1 MRSLVEI
8 FNDTSLNEGVF
19 DLGKDMEK
27 KLDKEFSDN
36 FLKTCKGNFKS
47 SFFKDGTLKIVGK
60 MIISGTNS
68 KGLSIK
74 IREFQGNLIIENC
87 PNLESLSFIED
98 IAVFK
103 GSLTI
108 NQCPSLKSLEG
119 IPGYITGDLSIT
131 NCKSLKSYEGI
142 KYVNGDLYWSGNGKK
157 YTKDQLVYN
166 VKVVKN
172 IFCSEN
178 EVDANISESTIYETL
193 NNQWLQRLSAQLKK
207 YPYQEYAWR
216 DDKYENRYNKLMDI
230 FHKYGKNSSSAG
242 RVLDKITN
250 EDIDVYDLSNEDDRN
265 EVGKALYDTYSSN
278 SEDSEDG
285 GDVFLIYNK
294 EIGEFEGGLGY
305 LVKFRGGGKS
315 RAIQYFSI
323 PNKNVGGKEIRAGR
337 TFGKQEARRWLTSEL
352 GSEYSVIVIKTGD
365 STGTSRHDLYTIR
378 TDRIKQQKGVIKPG
392 DIEQYKKIAAENLK
406 RYREII
412 AQNKL
417 NNAKNTSE
425 YNDIIDRYEKIQLRI
440 IKLIRAVAKD
450 PQAYDSY
457 KVNNFFE
464 WCRDEQRYN
473 YNRRSNSRSGPVYF
487 GENGLMYYFKE
498 FMDDYLTCY
507 GKTYSY
513 NSKEHNLEQLKIS
526 SARINKAMD
535 TADTKLKQFGI

>member
-19 DLGKDMEK
+19 DLGKDKEK
-27 KLDKEFSDN
+27 KLDKEYSDM

-60 MIISGTNS
+60 MIISGVIS
-68 KGLSIK
+68 KGLSIR

-87 PNLESLSFIED
+87 PNLESLSFIKD

-108 NQCPSLKSLEG
+108 NQCPSLKSLKG
-119 IPGYITGDLSIT
+119 IPGYITGDLSVT

-142 KYVNGDLYWSGNGKK
+142 DYVNGDLYWSGNGKK

-172 IFCSEN
+172 IFCSGDET
-178 EVDANISESTIYETL
+178 DANVSESIIYESL
-193 NNQWLQRLSAQLKK
+193 NNQWLQRLSAQLRK
-207 YPYQEYAWR
+207 YPYQEYVWR
-216 DDKYENRYNKLMDI
+216 DDKYENRYNKLIDI
-230 FHKYGKNSSSAG
+230 FCKYGKNSSGVG

-250 EDIDVYDLSNEDDRN
+250 EDIDVYDLSNEDDRK
-265 EVGKALYDTYSSN
+265 EVGKALYNTYSGN
-278 SEDSEDG
+278 DEDS

-305 LVKFRGGGKS
+305 LVKPRGGNS
-315 RAIQYFSI
+315 RVIQYFSI

-337 TFGKQEARRWLTSEL
+337 TFGKQEARSWLTDKL
-352 GSEYSVIVIKTGD
+352 GSNYSVIVIKTGD
-365 STGTSRHDLYTIR
+365 STGTSRYDLYTIR
-378 TDRIKQQKGVIKPG
+378 TDRFKQQKGIIKPG
-392 DIEQYKKIAAENLK
+392 DIEQYEKIAAENLK
-406 RYREII
+406 RYKEII

-417 NNAKNTSE
+417 NNAKNSNE

-440 IKLIRAVAKD
+440 IKLIRAIAKD

-464 WCRDEQRYN
+464 WCKDEQRYN
-473 YNRRSNSRSGPVYF
+473 YNRRSNGSGPVYF
-487 GENGLMYYFKE
+487 GENGLMYYFKN
-498 FMDDYLTCY
+498 FMDNYLTCY
-507 GKTYSY
+507 GKNVSYS
-513 NSKEHNLEQLKIS
+513 SKEHNLEQLKIS
-526 SARINKAMD
+526 SNRINKAMD
-535 TADTKLKQFGI
+535 AADTKLKQFGV